1 MKVQISGFYDEVTSD
16 FNKQMAL
23 AKKLGG
29 EYICPRNVDGKNIAN
44 YSLEEFQVSILPRMK
59 ENDIKFSSIGSPI
72 GKIGINDEEGYEKQK
87 KQLETLIRIAK
98 KADCKYIRVF
108 SFFYGK
114 EDPDSCLDKVVEKMR
129 GFLEIAKGSGV
140 TLLHENEKKIFGDV
154 PSRVLKLYENLKDD
168 GLQFIF
174 DSSNFVQ
181 CDVNVKEAFE
191 QLKDIIVYYHIKDCS
206 EYKVEVPLGV
216 GLGEY
221 QYIIDELKKR
231 NYEGFMTL
239 EPHTWKYAVLKPLV
253 YFIPFMPL
261 IMNNYFKAFRL
272 IDKAKGINFFKC
284 VSRQEVFE
292 WQFKTL
298 EEMIKE

>member
-72 GKIGINDEEGYEKQK
+72 GKIGINDEQGYEKQK

-216 GLGEY
+216 GFGEY

>member
-72 GKIGINDEEGYEKQK
+72 GKIGINDEQGYEKQK